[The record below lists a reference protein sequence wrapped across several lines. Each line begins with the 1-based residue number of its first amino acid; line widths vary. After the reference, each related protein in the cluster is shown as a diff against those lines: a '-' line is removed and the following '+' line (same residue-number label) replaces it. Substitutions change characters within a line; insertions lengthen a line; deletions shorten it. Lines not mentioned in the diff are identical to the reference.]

1 MKPKKNYCISLK
13 KLVSPLNPEKI
24 VPKTPESLKATI
36 NSVQDLY
43 SVVKTMKALAAVSI
57 RQYEQAV
64 ESLAEYNRTV
74 EMGFQILLQERYF
87 AGEPLSLNLRETTN
101 IPETKL
107 GAIVFGSDQGL
118 CGQFNEQI
126 AQYARKH
133 LRKFSSSKSISIAAV
148 GSRLLPYLKTTLSQI
163 TEQFTLPTSAI
174 GIGETVRDI
183 LLMLESWQQR
193 EQIDKILLF
202 YHQPTS
208 GSSYRSRHQQL
219 LPLDPHW
226 LLSLEQKRWPTYVV
240 PTFTMDWQELFS
252 ELIRQYLFVSLY
264 RALAASLASENA
276 SRLAAMQSA
285 QKNIEER
292 LDDLN
297 AQYRRQ
303 RQSGITSEL
312 LDVVAGFEAL
322 SES

>member
-1 MKPKKNYCISLK
+1 MSL
-13 KLVSPLNPEKI
+13 
-24 VPKTPESLKATI
+24 TPASLKATI
-36 NSVQDLY
+36 DSVQDLY

-64 ESLAEYNRTV
+64 ESLAEYNRTI
-74 EMGFQILLQERYF
+74 EMGFQILLRERYF
-87 AGEPLSLNLRETTN
+87 ASEPLSLNLAETLDL
-101 IPETKL
+101 PENKI
-107 GAIVFGSDQGL
+107 GGIIFGSDQGL

-126 AQYARKH
+126 TQSARDY
-133 LRKFSSSKSISIAAV
+133 LRQFSNSKPILIAAV
-148 GSRLLPYLKTTLSQI
+148 GFRLLPYLKTSKYQI
-163 TEQFTLPTSAI
+163 TEQFSLPTSAI
-174 GIGETVRDI
+174 NIGETVRDL

-193 EQIDKILLF
+193 EQIGKILLF
-202 YHQPTS
+202 YNQPTS
-208 GSSYRSRHQQL
+208 GSSYRSCKQQL
-219 LPLDPHW
+219 LPLDPDW
-226 LLSLEQKRWPTYVV
+226 LLSLEKKQWPTSVI

-292 LDDLN
+292 LDELN

-303 RQSGITSEL
+303 RQSAITSEL

-322 SES
+322 NEG